1 MEVTKAPLPDA
12 GATRGG
18 ATPAPQ
24 QGAGAP
30 AAGSPAAGSPAAAP
44 PGALHERVDIQPL
57 DVAAALQILIAEVR
71 TELQLPLG
79 VLQVQSPSHAAQA
92 VIHLLLDAMPA
103 DVAEPARWL
112 AASNGVEAVVQS
124 ALDQAVESIAA
135 WRNVPH
141 AVVEVAR
148 EARGLVAA
156 QWSDEPQSPLWLRPE
171 WQWLAP
177 RIRRHWRRR
186 RYARRGLTDPDSL
199 DPGDSGNG
207 RPDSAP

>member
-18 ATPAPQ
+18 VTPAPQ
-24 QGAGAP
+24 QGADEP
-30 AAGSPAAGSPAAAP
+30 AAGTPAAAP

-71 TELQLPLG
+71 TELQLPVG
-79 VLQVQSPSHAAQA
+79 ALQVQGPSHAAQA

-103 DVAEPARWL
+103 DVTEPARWL

-186 RYARRGLTDPDSL
+186 RHARRGLTDPDSL
-199 DPGDSGNG
+199 DPGGSGTG
-207 RPDSAP
+207 RPDPPP